1 MTYLPK
7 YADVRKEKYFVT
19 QQVLQ
24 WEQKR
29 KALLQEITQKQRR
42 LNIIVPEK
50 RAAEEPAFKEVA
62 AQVVHHG
69 RRARSFVYL
78 CFNL

>member
-1 MTYLPK
+1 MMYLPN

-29 KALLQEITQKQRR
+29 KALLQEEAGTAKA
-42 LNIIVPEK
+42 PEAK
-50 RAAEEPAFKEVA
+50 T
-62 AQVVHHG
+62 
-69 RRARSFVYL
+69 
-78 CFNL
+78 